1 MNLDSQPKTTLPD
14 NLISRFS
21 RVYIDER
28 QFTDESGKIVK
39 YDRLILEGAVNNV
52 PFLFE
57 YKLDKKDKV
66 IMTLLDQAGG
76 SI

>member
-1 MNLDSQPKTTLPD
+1 MNPDSQLKTTLPD

-21 RVYIDER
+21 RIYIDER
-28 QFTDESGKIVK
+28 QFTDDSGKIVK
-39 YDRLILEGAVNNV
+39 YDRLVLEGALNDV

-66 IMTLLDQAGG
+66 IMTLLDYAKG

>member
-1 MNLDSQPKTTLPD
+1 MNPDSQPKTTLPD

-21 RVYIDER
+21 RIYIDER
-28 QFTDESGKIVK
+28 QFTDDSGKVVK
-39 YDRLILEGAVNNV
+39 YDRLVLEGTLNDV

-66 IMTLLDQAGG
+66 IMTLLDQVGG

>member
-1 MNLDSQPKTTLPD
+1 MNPNSQTTTLPD
-14 NLISRFS
+14 NLISRFN
-21 RVYIDER
+21 RIYIDER
-28 QFTDESGKIVK
+28 QFTDDAGKIVK
-39 YDRLILEGAVNNV
+39 YDRLVLEGTLNDV

-66 IMTLLDQAGG
+66 IMTLLDQATG

>member
-1 MNLDSQPKTTLPD
+1 MNPNSQTTTLPD
-14 NLISRFS
+14 NLLSRFS

-28 QFTDESGKIVK
+28 QFTDESGKVVK
-39 YDRLILEGAVNNV
+39 YDRLILEGAVNSV

>member
-1 MNLDSQPKTTLPD
+1 MNPNLQTTTLPD
-14 NLISRFS
+14 NLLSRFS

-28 QFTDESGKIVK
+28 QFTDESGKVVK
-39 YDRLILEGAVNNV
+39 YDRLILEGAVNSV

-66 IMTLLDQAGG
+66 IMTLLDQATG

>member
-1 MNLDSQPKTTLPD
+1 MNPNSQTTTLPD
-14 NLISRFS
+14 NLIARFN
-21 RVYIDER
+21 RIYIDER
-28 QFTDESGKIVK
+28 QFTDDAGKIVK
-39 YDRLILEGAVNNV
+39 YDRLVLEGTLNDV